1 MQISLRDL
9 YYRDQYGGDCWV
21 EMVQILEMD
30 EEDGLRGGFRPVVLL
45 LLQVGRVFKILIGFN
60 KTF

>member
-1 MQISLRDL
+1 
-9 YYRDQYGGDCWV
+9 
-21 EMVQILEMD
+21 MD